1 MTKYQTSMITIKTT
15 EYENG
20 IIIRSQSL
28 IYDEVS
34 IPNTDA
40 VIEFLE
46 RAEKGNTIP
55 WYMGVLGSTL

>member
-46 RAEKGNTIP
+46 RAERGKTIP
-55 WYMGVLGSTL
+55 